1 MHHPFHPDRAIPVI
15 TDDVLVDMNLGT
27 GAVKITPAHDP
38 NDYACGTRHNLP
50 FITIFT
56 EGGAINAKGGALF
69 EGMMRYDARIAVEE
83 ELIKQGLIRGKEK
96 RPMALGFCQRSQVG
110 ILGFPYSAVTW
121 HFPHLLC
128 LSSLHSW
135 LFFFQDIIEEMIM
148 PQWFVDVT
156 DMARRSV
163 EAVEKGELKILP
175 EFHVKTWN
183 QVSDWYISK

>member
-1 MHHPFHPDRAIPVI
+1 M
-15 TDDVLVDMNLGT
+15 
-27 GAVKITPAHDP
+27 
-38 NDYACGTRHNLP
+38 
-50 FITIFT
+50 
-56 EGGAINAKGGALF
+56 
-69 EGMMRYDARIAVEE
+69 
-83 ELIKQGLIRGKEK
+83 
-96 RPMALGFCQRSQVG
+96 
-110 ILGFPYSAVTW
+110 TW